1 MKNYIIRL
9 DKDQGKERAEKNFRD
24 MCGYNR
30 RKPVPQKIIERSLR
44 SLEDVY
50 HQLEIKALISEY
62 EKNCADGI
70 HMLLDGKLFT
80 CYALAQIP
88 TEEIER
94 IYIYLLTVGELNFS
108 EASILNQVY
117 YDMWQN
123 AYMDAGHEI
132 LRQYLQGLSCNTDR
146 YVSDNFGPGH
156 YGMDISQLEQFFAIL
171 DGEKICLKL
180 LDSGFMSPTKSYAGF
195 FLVTNSK
202 QNFVGNDCANCSSS
216 RKTCIYCKANPEN
229 SSLGN

>member
-1 MKNYIIRL
+1 MKNHVILL
-9 DKDQGKERAEKNFRD
+9 DKDQGKELAEKNFRD

-30 RKPVPQKIIERSLR
+30 TKPVPQKIIERSLR
-44 SLEDVY
+44 SLNDVY
-50 HQLEIKALISEY
+50 HQLEIKAIISEY
-62 EKNCADGI
+62 EKTCAAGI
-70 HMLLDGKLFT
+70 NMLLDGKLFT
-80 CYALAQIP
+80 CNALAQIP

-94 IYIYLLTVGELNFS
+94 IYIYLLTVGELNLS

-123 AYMDAGHEI
+123 AYMDAGQEI

-146 YVSDNFGPGH
+146 YVSDNFGPGL

-171 DGEKICLKL
+171 DGEKICLKM

-202 QNFVGNDCANCSSS
+202 QNFGNDCENCLSSG
-216 RKTCIYCKANPEN
+216 KTCMYCKA
-229 SSLGN
+229 GRKMA

>member
-1 MKNYIIRL
+1 MKNHIIRL
-9 DKDQGKERAEKNFRD
+9 DKDQGKELAEKNFRD

-30 RKPVPQKIIERSLR
+30 GKPVPQKRIERSLR

-62 EKNCADGI
+62 EKTCADGI
-70 HMLLDGKLFT
+70 NMLLDGKLFT
-80 CYALAQIP
+80 CNALAQIP
-88 TEEIER
+88 TEEIEG
-94 IYIYLLTVGELNFS
+94 IYIYLLTVGELNVS

-123 AYMDAGHEI
+123 AYMDAGQEI
-132 LRQYLQGLSCNTDR
+132 LRQYLQGLSCNTGR
-146 YVSDNFGPGH
+146 YVSNNFGPGL

-202 QNFVGNDCANCSSS
+202 QNFLGNTCENCSSS
-216 RKTCIYCKANPEN
+216 GKACIYCQAKYNIQ
-229 SSLGN
+229 